1 MNSQLD
7 WAFEKLQA
15 LRSEYLAAETQARE
29 LQIKQSQTRDQLL
42 RLSGAMQ
49 ILEEMVEHSA
59 VFTDAAKVEARP
71 S

>member
-1 MNSQLD
+1 MNNQVD

-15 LRSEYLAAETQARE
+15 LRSEYLAAEAQAKE
-29 LQIKQSQTRDQLL
+29 LHAKQNQVRDQML

-49 ILEEMVEHSA
+49 ILEEMVEHSG
-59 VFTDAAKVEARP
+59 VFTPTPEEEKAH